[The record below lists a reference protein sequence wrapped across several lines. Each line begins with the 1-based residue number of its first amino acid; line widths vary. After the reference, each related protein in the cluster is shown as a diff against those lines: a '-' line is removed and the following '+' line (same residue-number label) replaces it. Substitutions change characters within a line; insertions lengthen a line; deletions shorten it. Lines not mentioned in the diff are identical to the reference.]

1 MATKDGNVA
10 APNNAKRAK
19 KARGRPRV
27 EKKPASLK
35 EAGARSTTMSKR
47 KLRRRKNHSS
57 YKTYIHRVLNQI
69 HPECSVSSQAMKVMN
84 CFIVDFFERIA
95 TEAGNVARINK
106 KSTLAARE
114 IQTAVKFLLPNILA
128 KHAATEGTLA
138 VIRFMR
144 RTQ

>member
-10 APNNAKRAK
+10 APNNSKGAK

-27 EKKPASLK
+27 EKKPDSLR
-35 EAGARSTTMSKR
+35 EAGARSTTMFKG
-47 KLRRRKNHSS
+47 KVRRRKNHAS
-57 YKTYIHRVLNQI
+57 YKTYIHRVLKQI
-69 HPECSVSSQAMKVMN
+69 HPECSVSSQAMKIMN
-84 CFIVDFFERIA
+84 CFVVDFFEKIA

-106 KSTLAARE
+106 KSTLAAHE
-114 IQTAVKFLLPNILA
+114 IQTAVKFLLPGILA

-144 RTQ
+144 STR